1 MKNKII
7 RSSSK
12 MDKSYS
18 KWIAD
23 LKQRFRHAQI
33 QTAIRVNSGMLEFY
47 WSLAQDLVKQKAEEK
62 WGAGVVNQISLD
74 LKAEFP
80 EAKGFSTTNLWNM
93 KKWYLFYAEKL
104 QQVVGVLEMPKN
116 FALIPWG
123 QHIAI
128 FTKSETVDEALFYI
142 NKTIENNWSRAV
154 LVHQM
159 ETGLYQSLGKSVN
172 NFGLTIPET
181 ERLDV
186 SEILKESYTF
196 DFIPAE
202 QKLKERNL
210 ESGLE
215 QNIMRFL
222 LELGKGFAFV
232 GRQVELVVEG
242 DSFFIDM
249 LFYHIRLKRYV
260 VVELKVEEFSPSFI
274 GQLGFYVT
282 ASDHLLKQKDDN
294 PTIGLLICKSK
305 KKTVVEWSLANMVSP
320 IGVAEYKLLPKA
332 EDLQKQIDEL

>member
-1 MKNKII
+1 
-7 RSSSK
+7 
-12 MDKSYS
+12 
-18 KWIAD
+18 
-23 LKQRFRHAQI
+23 
-33 QTAIRVNSGMLEFY
+33 MLEFY

-172 NFGLTIPET
+172 NFDLTIPET
-181 ERLDV
+181 EL
-186 SEILKESYTF
+186 SPHPNCKIFPL
-196 DFIPAE
+196 
-202 QKLKERNL
+202 
-210 ESGLE
+210 
-215 QNIMRFL
+215 
-222 LELGKGFAFV
+222 
-232 GRQVELVVEG
+232 
-242 DSFFIDM
+242 SF
-249 LFYHIRLKRYV
+249 
-260 VVELKVEEFSPSFI
+260 P
-274 GQLGFYVT
+274 
-282 ASDHLLKQKDDN
+282 
-294 PTIGLLICKSK
+294 
-305 KKTVVEWSLANMVSP
+305 
-320 IGVAEYKLLPKA
+320 LPV
-332 EDLQKQIDEL
+332 